1 MPDQDVTIKIN
12 VHDKAN
18 VQIQAVP
25 DDLTHGTVTLTPTGE
40 VDESYYKEG
49 TVLSLTA
56 TAASGYRFK
65 EWQEAAGSSYISA
78 NDKTKSSVQ
87 FTVGNT
93 GAEITAILKK
103 RKNRR
108 SNCIRGYAGEQG

>member
-1 MPDQDVTIKIN
+1 MEAIIK
-12 VHDKAN
+12 
-18 VQIQAVP
+18 
-25 DDLTHGTVTLTPTGE
+25 
-40 VDESYYKEG
+40 KE
-49 TVLSLTA
+49 LSFSLTA

-93 GAEITAILKK
+93 GAEITAIFEAAE
-103 RKNRR
+103 KNRR